1 MSRRL
6 LNGLIFI
13 LGIGLLVILVSSDR
27 GISGVMEDCG
37 SFISNALGV

>member
-37 SFISNALGV
+37 RFISNALGV